1 MKKYLYFTLMA
12 IVIAMSSCI
21 TFYFEKPLPIDAK
34 QCKSMPR
41 ALRGKWTGSEG
52 SLTIDKTK
60 WVSQSTDSLGVTTT
74 KVEFELSDSLI
85 LKKYKQYFFFNTL
98 NTNSYWN
105 VYVGYKI
112 DNFYI
117 IKRLAKDDS
126 LSLQTNLGILPD
138 SVSQSDLF
146 YRTPINKKQLVK
158 YIEQGGFTDT
168 LFLFDVKKKLLV
180 K

>member
-1 MKKYLYFTLMA
+1 MKRTLYVSLVVLLA
-12 IVIAMSSCI
+12 AMSSCI

-41 ALRGKWTGSEG
+41 ALRGKWTGKEG
-52 SLTIDKTK
+52 LLTIDKTK

-85 LKKYKQYFFFNTL
+85 MKKYKQYYFFNTL
-98 NTNSYWN
+98 NTNTYWN

-112 DNFYI
+112 DSLFI
-117 IKRLAKDDS
+117 IKRLAKEDS
-126 LSLQTNLGILPD
+126 LLLKTNLDILPD
-138 SVSQSDLF
+138 SASQSNLF

-158 YIEQGGFTDT
+158 YIEHGGFTDT
-168 LFLFDVKKKLLV
+168 LFLFDIKNRELL

>member
-1 MKKYLYFTLMA
+1 MKKSLYVSLM
-12 IVIAMSSCI
+12 VLVTAMNSCI

-52 SLTIDKTK
+52 TLCIDKTK

-85 LKKYKQYFFFNTL
+85 MKKYKQYYFFNTL
-98 NTNSYWN
+98 NTNSFWN

-112 DNFYI
+112 DSLFI
-117 IKRLAKDDS
+117 IKRLAKEDS
-126 LSLQTNLGILPD
+126 LSLKTNLNILPD
-138 SVSQSDLF
+138 SASQSNLF
-146 YRTPINKKQLVK
+146 YRTPITKKQLVK
-158 YIEQGGFTDT
+158 YIEHGGFTDT
-168 LFLFDVKKKLLV
+168 LFLFDIKNRTILK
-180 K
+180 

>member
-1 MKKYLYFTLMA
+1 MKKSLYFSFMVLVTFLC
-12 IVIAMSSCI
+12 SCV

-41 ALRGKWTGSEG
+41 ALRGKWTGKEG
-52 SLTIDKTK
+52 MLTIDKTK
-60 WVSQSTDSLGVTTT
+60 WVSQSTDSLGATTS

-85 LKKYKQYFFFNTL
+85 MKKYKHYYFFNTL

-112 DNFYI
+112 DNFFI

-126 LSLQTNLGILPD
+126 LSLNANLGILPD
-138 SVSQSDLF
+138 SVSQSNLF
-146 YRTPINKKQLVK
+146 YRTPINKKQLVNFIK
-158 YIEQGGFTDT
+158 QGGFTDT
-168 LFLFDVKKKLLV
+168 LFLFDIKNRELL